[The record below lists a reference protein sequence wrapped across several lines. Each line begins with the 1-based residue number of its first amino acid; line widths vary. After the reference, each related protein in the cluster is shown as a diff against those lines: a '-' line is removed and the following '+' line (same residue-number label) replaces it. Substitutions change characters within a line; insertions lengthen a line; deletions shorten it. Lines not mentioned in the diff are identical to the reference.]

1 MSNMKTISGI
11 APTERREIPYD
22 VTTNEAEA
30 FLQKKF
36 DAIVKQMNRE
46 IRKYNEDHPDEDDY
60 PLEDDVEVNLITNRM
75 SSKFYPFVL
84 VLPSSVLKD
93 GSKKRGKNELDIFN
107 PQHSE
112 QNANMKKPMY
122 DIIQPFLYDDNDKK
136 SFFSTN
142 FQHALKI
149 SSRTAGSLK
158 ANCRPKIHYFDKDR
172 VSYVVVLLDPLRLF
186 HNMLTLV
193 DDKTPYDIMID
204 NVEQLKAGNFK
215 YHISRVAKSKNKK
228 NKKGLNFDKAIM
240 QKINGR

>member
-1 MSNMKTISGI
+1 MSDMKTLSGLR
-11 APTERREIPYD
+11 PTERREEPFEP
-22 VTTNEAEA
+22 TTNEAEA

-46 IRKYNEDHPDEDDY
+46 IRKYNEDHPDEDNVS
-60 PLEDDVEVNLITNRM
+60 LQEDIEVNLITNRM

-112 QNANMKKPMY
+112 QNANIKDPLYAVIK
-122 DIIQPFLYDDNDKK
+122 PFLYDDNDKK

-158 ANCRPKIHYFDKDR
+158 AYCRPKIHRFDKDR
-172 VSYVVVLLDPLRLF
+172 VSYVVILLDPLRLF
-186 HNMLTLV
+186 HNMLERP
-193 DDKTPYDIMID
+193 DDKTPFDVMID
-204 NVEQLKAGNFK
+204 RVEQLKGGNFK
-215 YHISRVAKSKNKK
+215 YYTSRVIKSKNKK
-228 NKKGLNFDKAIM
+228 NKKGINFEKVIT